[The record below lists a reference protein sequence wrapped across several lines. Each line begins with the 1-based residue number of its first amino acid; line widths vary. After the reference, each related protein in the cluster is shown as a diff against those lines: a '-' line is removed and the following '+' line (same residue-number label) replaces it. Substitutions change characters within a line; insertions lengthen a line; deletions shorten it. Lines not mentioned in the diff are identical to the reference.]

1 MGRKSKTTNRAVIG
15 NTSFDLDNY
24 NARIDRSGDCW
35 PWTGARHVQ
44 GYGFLSVR
52 KEDTRTSTMTVA
64 HRVAMM
70 LKLDRELTRDEYII
84 HTCDNPL
91 CANPD
96 HLELTDKM
104 GKSQFHID
112 LGKYVNRGA
121 TNTGLVKQN
130 RQYRYTDDDMRWI
143 RSASTADIA
152 AKYNVTKHY
161 AGKLRWALRQGYKW
175 LD

>member
-1 MGRKSKTTNRAVIG
+1 
-15 NTSFDLDNY
+15 
-24 NARIDRSGDCW
+24 
-35 PWTGARHVQ
+35 
-44 GYGFLSVR
+44 
-52 KEDTRTSTMTVA
+52 
-64 HRVAMM
+64 MM

-91 CANPD
+91 CVNPD

-152 AKYNVTKHY
+152 AKYNITKNY